1 MIILFHIYI
10 LNSIFVTFLL
20 AMHKS
25 PISSPYIHTSLVDQ
39 MVKNLHA
46 VSPGF
51 DLFVRKTLWRR
62 EWLPIPV
69 FFPGEFHGQ
78 RNLVGYSPW
87 GCKELDMIVWLTLLL
102 FIPIVGTMPFMVHT
116 SFTGICGNDTT

>member
-1 MIILFHIYI
+1 M
-10 LNSIFVTFLL
+10 TFLL

-25 PISSPYIHTSLVDQ
+25 PISSPYIQTSLVDQ

-62 EWLPIPV
+62 EWLPTPV